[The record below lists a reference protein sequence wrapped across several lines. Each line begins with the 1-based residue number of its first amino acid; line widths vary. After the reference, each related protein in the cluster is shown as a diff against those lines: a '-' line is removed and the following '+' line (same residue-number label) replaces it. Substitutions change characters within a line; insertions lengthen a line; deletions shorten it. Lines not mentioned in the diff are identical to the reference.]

1 MEINMICILSSSHH
15 IIRDLKQRRRQR
27 QQQQHKKKNWFY
39 EQNNC
44 STRALRF
51 LVNFFD
57 VHCTTTTWKPPNAT
71 FCGGRGHTTT
81 HFPFSIWTWINPLR
95 IQLHWRKVAY
105 IWIVERFQID
115 AIKFERTQ
123 IQFFSDVFTA
133 VVIVVAWSLM
143 HCIRFWNLF
152 KIWRVLE
159 ATYLKLHGRKKM
171 ETRIWGHTCE
181 PNSDISA
188 FAICTFPIIHLVCPP
203 KFCFTFVFHFSW
215 VLQLLQKK
223 LITMFIHNFGGANKV
238 HFGIR

>member
-15 IIRDLKQRRRQR
+15 IIRDLKQRRRR
-27 QQQQHKKKNWFY
+27 QQQQHKKKQLVLRAKQLLCTCITLF
-39 EQNNC
+39 
-44 STRALRF
+44 STF
-51 LVNFFD
+51 LWRPLHDYD
-57 VHCTTTTWKPPNAT
+57 VKPPNAT

-159 ATYLKLHGRKKM
+159 ATYLKLHGKEKKWKQ
-171 ETRIWGHTCE
+171 EFEDTPANRTRT
-181 PNSDISA
+181 
-188 FAICTFPIIHLVCPP
+188 FAHSPFAHFP
-203 KFCFTFVFHFSW
+203 
-215 VLQLLQKK
+215 
-223 LITMFIHNFGGANKV
+223 
-238 HFGIR
+238 